1 MCVTGPQL
9 LIFNMKKYITLKNN
23 KGFTLLFAVI
33 VSTLVL
39 AVGGSIINIALK
51 QVILSGVG
59 RDSQY
64 AFYAANTGIECAL
77 YWDITGSIEGT
88 GGFPTSTDFEVPNS
102 AGCAGTSNIFD
113 AKPLNEGGAE
123 FDIDPEVVVDNMVG
137 VEFTQ
142 STFKLRNFQN
152 IDGIDLEY
160 CADVVVYKATD
171 ASGLVSGT
179 RIQSRGYNT
188 CDIQNPRRIERG
200 LEMNY

>member
-1 MCVTGPQL
+1 
-9 LIFNMKKYITLKNN
+9 
-23 KGFTLLFAVI
+23 LFAVI

-77 YWDITGSIEGT
+77 YWDITGSIAGA

-102 AGCAGTSNIFD
+102 AGCAGTDNIFD
-113 AKPLNEGGAE
+113 ARPLNEGGAE
-123 FDIDPEVVVDNMVG
+123 FDIEPEVVVDDMDG

-152 IDGIDLEY
+152 IEGVNLEY

-171 ASGLVSGT
+171 ASGLVSET

-188 CDIQNPRRIERG
+188 CNIENPRRIERG